1 MVVDAQ
7 GRCTWN
13 DSHMFSFL
21 YIFVVYSFL
30 PSFIHSLIRV
40 DIHSSLMMLMAQMI
54 HMMVMMKKSHKGTRW
69 FQTTSLAVSAIPTFR
84 SYICHRFP
92 RSLRRFI
99 RETRANQ
106 RIFHGAFVSHQ
117 EALTARI
124 HPCFHSLNWWIG
136 LGIWSPDITGSGVF
150 SGQKPWLRI
159 YTSQKCV
166 VKTNPTN
173 CKGSLLNYYIYIYMT
188 SRNYCSVHQ
197 ELNANIIRRP
207 LAKGERA

>member
-1 MVVDAQ
+1 MYIDPGIPTTIKTMGVNITTIDYLRVLIIEIGSTIILMVVDAQ

-30 PSFIHSLIRV
+30 PSFIHSFIQSFINSCRHSFIADDADGSNDPHDGDDEEKSQGYSLIPNNFSGCQC
-40 DIHSSLMMLMAQMI
+40 HP
-54 HMMVMMKKSHKGTRW
+54 H
-69 FQTTSLAVSAIPTFR
+69 FQKL
-84 SYICHRFP
+84 YIYHRFP

-150 SGQKPWLRI
+150 SGQKP
-159 YTSQKCV
+159 
-166 VKTNPTN
+166 
-173 CKGSLLNYYIYIYMT
+173 
-188 SRNYCSVHQ
+188 
-197 ELNANIIRRP
+197 
-207 LAKGERA
+207 